1 MNHFLLKFEVKH
13 RMWIILATGFF
24 GLCVLLLNGLT
35 QLREDILEEK
45 HLQIQHVVSVAYGIA
60 KHFNNQVEAGK
71 MSEQVAKNH
80 VTDTLRQL
88 RYGKNDNGYFWI
100 NDMHPKII
108 MHPSSTELDGT
119 DLTSNKDANMTHFFA
134 NVVKQ
139 VNADDEGF
147 VNHLASKPGSSKPV
161 KKVSFVKGF
170 KPWNWVIGTGIYLD
184 DVEQHFIAK
193 IFHFASIT
201 ASVMVIMIIAMIIVA
216 HSITQ
221 PLAVVVKTM
230 KSIAEGEGDLTRRL
244 DVIGKDEI
252 AELGTAFNQF
262 VGQIQIL
269 VKNTMVATKHLA
281 DEVVQLTTIAESTR
295 NGMDQQKQVTSDIT
309 AVMRQMSSTSE
320 DVKINVDS
328 AVQAAHHADD
338 EASSGQT
345 IVMDT
350 ISSIGSV
357 AGEVEKVAN
366 VIVRLKKDSE
376 DIGQV
381 LDVIRG
387 IAEQTNLLALNA
399 AIEAARAGEQGRGF
413 AVVADEVRTLATR
426 THKSTQEIQ
435 GMIECLQK
443 GAIEAE
449 AVMTVSQNS
458 VNGSVEQAEK
468 AGTSLAAITQ
478 TIATITKTNNQISQA
493 ALNQHDFADKINQNM
508 SNIAR
513 VCEDT
518 ANNVRKTSAATKR
531 LSEQTKDLN
540 ALLAH
545 FKV

>member
-1 MNHFLLKFEVKH
+1 MNHFLLNLEVRH
-13 RMWIILATGFF
+13 RMWIILSTGFL
-24 GLCVLLLNGLT
+24 GLCLLLSNGLM
-35 QLREDILEEK
+35 QLRKDILEEK
-45 HLQIQHVVSVAYGIA
+45 RLQIQSVVNVAYGIA
-60 KHFNNQVEAGK
+60 KHFNNQVKAGK
-71 MSEQVAKNH
+71 LTEQIAKNH

-88 RYGKNDNGYFWI
+88 RYGKKNNDYFWI
-100 NDMHPKII
+100 NDMRPKMI
-108 MHPSSTELDGT
+108 MHPYSPELDGT
-119 DLTSNKDANMTHFFA
+119 DLSSNKDVNINSFFA
-134 NVVKQ
+134 DVVNQ
-139 VNADDEGF
+139 VNSHDEGF
-147 VNHLASKPGSSKPV
+147 VNHFVSKPGSSRLV

-170 KPWNWVIGTGIYLD
+170 QPWNWVIGSGIYLD
-184 DVEQHFIAK
+184 DVEQRFVEK
-193 IFHFASIT
+193 IFHFAGIT
-201 ASVMVIMIIAMIIVA
+201 VSVMVVMIFAMVIVA

-221 PLAVVVKTM
+221 PLSIVVKTM
-230 KSIAEGEGDLTRRL
+230 KTIAEGEGDLTRRL
-244 DVIGKDEI
+244 DVTGRDEI
-252 AELGTAFNQF
+252 AELGTAFNKF
-262 VGQIQIL
+262 VSQIQIL
-269 VKNTMVATKHLA
+269 VKNAMSATKHLA
-281 DEVVQLTTIAESTR
+281 DEVVQLTAIAESTR
-295 NGMDQQKQVTSDIT
+295 NGMDQQKQVTNDIT
-309 AVMRQMSSTSE
+309 VVMRQISSISE

-328 AVQAAHHADD
+328 AVQAAHRAND
-338 EASSGQT
+338 EARSGQQ

-357 AGEVEKVAN
+357 DSEVEKVAN

-426 THKSTQEIQ
+426 THKSTQEIH

-449 AVMTVSQNS
+449 DVMTVSQSS
-458 VNGSVEQAEK
+458 VNGSVEQAGK

-478 TIATITKTNNQISQA
+478 TIATIMQMNNRISQA
-493 ALNQHDFADKINQNM
+493 AVNQHDFADEINQNI
-508 SNIAR
+508 SDVAS

-518 ANNVRKTSAATKR
+518 AANVGKTYAAIKR
-531 LSEQTKDLN
+531 LSEQANDLN
-540 ALLAH
+540 GLLAR